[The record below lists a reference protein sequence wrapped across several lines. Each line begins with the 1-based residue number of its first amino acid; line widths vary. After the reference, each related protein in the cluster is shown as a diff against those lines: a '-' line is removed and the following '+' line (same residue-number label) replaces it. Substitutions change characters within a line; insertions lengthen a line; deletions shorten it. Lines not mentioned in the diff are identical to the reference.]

1 MQIPKPWTR
10 DKRGRR
16 YWYVTLSAQQILLGS
31 CLIDDPAYAEIV
43 EKVKTEYGKQ
53 IAGYDPKEGRQR
65 AAKAKGEYVLT
76 VKALAA
82 SFLEWVEGNL
92 SQASIEPYRLYIR
105 KFCKSIPDEMLVE
118 ETKPHHV
125 LSWASED
132 LKHLGPTTIN
142 YAMTIIKRCFSWGAD
157 VGYYD
162 HSPIARLKKP
172 TARRRETLVT
182 PDERVKLLIEAP
194 EHLRELLHFIID
206 HGVRPHEVRHITAKH
221 VDLASG
227 LIELPPTLNK
237 TGKRTGRGRKIWLTE
252 QTKAIVTK
260 LVEKYPQRSIFRTS
274 RGGEWEKD
282 PLCRAFARLRE
293 KCKITRPITL
303 YSIRHGF
310 ATSGLIAGVDPAT
323 IAAAMGHTNPA
334 MLLTVYQHVVNDQH
348 HMKAAS
354 EKLAQ
359 ASRGVSQSTVGVQAK
374 LKRVK
379 RKPVRSKAS

>member
-16 YWYVTLSAQQILLGS
+16 YWYVTLHSQQILLGS
-31 CLIDDPAYAEIV
+31 CLLDDPSYADVV

-53 IAGYDPKEGRQR
+53 IASYDPKSGKQQ
-65 AAKAKGEYVLT
+65 AAKAKGGYVLT

-82 SFLEWVEGNL
+82 SFLEWTEGNL
-92 SQASIEPYRLYIR
+92 SQASIEPYRLYVR

-118 ETKPHHV
+118 EMKPHHV
-125 LSWASED
+125 LSWASGE

-142 YAMTIIKRCFSWGAD
+142 YALTIIKRCFSWGAD

-172 TARRRETLVT
+172 TARRRETLIT
-182 PDERVKLLIEAP
+182 PDERVKLLAEAP
-194 EHLRELLHFIID
+194 EHLKELLLFIID

-221 VDLASG
+221 VDLGSG

-237 TGKRTGRGRKIWLTE
+237 TGKRTGRGRKIWLTD
-252 QTKAIVTK
+252 QTKTIVSK
-260 LVEKYPQRSIFRTS
+260 LVDQYPQGSIFRTS

-293 KCKITRPITL
+293 KCEITRPITL
-303 YSIRHGF
+303 YAIRHGF

-334 MLLTVYQHVVNDQH
+334 MLLTVYQHVVADEH
-348 HMKAAS
+348 HMRAAS
-354 EKLAQ
+354 ERLAL
-359 ASRGVSQSTVGVQAK
+359 ANRGASQSVPHVPEKPKRRKKSAK
-374 LKRVK
+374 K
-379 RKPVRSKAS
+379 KAS